1 MNGVESVGSTSYVD
15 PVLRVMAA
23 MGEQSTIREEGR
35 FTGGKAGMEGALK
48 LSGDF
53 VRQAMTDTGFVNLQ
67 AGGAESIEAFVRLT
81 AGQEDNAEGGL
92 EPAAAAELAAH
103 TGTQLA
109 GDVSLAMRV
118 LTRVDS
124 ARVAALLK

>member
-1 MNGVESVGSTSYVD
+1 
-15 PVLRVMAA
+15 
-23 MGEQSTIREEGR
+23 
-35 FTGGKAGMEGALK
+35 MEGALK

-53 VRQAMTDTGFVNLQ
+53 VRQAMTDAGFVNLQ
-67 AGGAESIEAFVRLT
+67 VGGAESIEAFVRL
-81 AGQEDNAEGGL
+81 AARREDNAEGGL

-103 TGTQLA
+103 TGTQMA
-109 GDVSLAMRV
+109 GDVNLAMRV